1 MSDEFITGWLLN
13 LARQLALIP
22 TAELEAH
29 VNKLQHDIWLEER
42 VGDLDAV
49 RRADLGDARR
59 QLLVV
64 RHLLAARKAIDERE
78 KFVTRKP
85 AGAVP

>member
-1 MSDEFITGWLLN
+1 MSHEFIKDWLPN

-22 TAELEAH
+22 TAELEGH
-29 VNKLQHDIWLEER
+29 VNNLQLDIWLEER

-49 RRADLGDARR
+49 RRGDLGDARR
-59 QLLVV
+59 QLLIV

-85 AGAVP
+85 AGAAP